1 MEIQPD
7 KQNLDQTFSTTV
19 YFIDFY
25 QRDYKWTEEP
35 VRRLLDD
42 IFYQYDETYEKNKA
56 LDPNQESINAKY
68 PWYYLNTYV
77 TNTVEGRVFIVDG
90 QQRLT
95 TLTLILIKLLN
106 KAKQYNSKTIGWLE
120 TKIAGYSGTEH
131 KYWMNHQRHLSVFEA
146 LINGD
151 NAETIST
158 ESGITAVNMVRN
170 YHIYLFSAV
179 R

>member
-1 MEIQPD
+1 MQ
-7 KQNLDQTFSTTV
+7 
-19 YFIDFY
+19 
-25 QRDYKWTEEP
+25 
-35 VRRLLDD
+35 
-42 IFYQYDETYEKNKA
+42 IFRG
-56 LDPNQESINAKY
+56 S
-68 PWYYLNTYV
+68 LNTYV